1 MKNTIRKI
9 CIFVLAVLILTANT
23 VFSVAENEEEAID
36 LREILTVK
44 DEKHAAYSNRL
55 TDGFFDSRVSYES
68 GESIGVYSSID
79 IGYAYIAWHTLPSKV
94 KITWVDSNRKTVS
107 EKEYVPEFLDEYIS
121 APQNGIY
128 GYTLT
133 FRNECAVSEVSAF
146 SAGNLSADA
155 PQFEKSIKNPA
166 VMLVTGYPGEEL
178 SCFGGLL
185 PSLVN
190 QGVPVQIVYLNSYN
204 RGRQEECLQAL
215 WKMGIKNYPV
225 FLNTSGKR
233 SLDGEILKST
243 WEKNGDVSK
252 ELLTVIEEY
261 RPSVIVTHGKTR
273 YLPLMAETEV
283 AYSAFT
289 GIYSKIKKASWLKKV
304 YFVSVSG
311 SKESEKYDFSAG
323 YEQAAALYGN
333 EYASLKSFHY
343 KPYEEDS
350 YVLYHTSVGNDKNG
364 DILENISYTAISTPV
379 PKDKPVPE
387 ATEEPTPVP
396 TEEPTAEPTEEP
408 TAEPTKEPVKTEP
421 PVISAVQP
429 VSSTPVPTPMPRFA
443 DTKTVLLPI
452 VLSLIAAL
460 ILFALMLALKKM
472 TSRRLPVIVGII
484 VPILAGAILC
494 VGMYRAASINQ
505 RQAAAAD
512 RFDAMIAE
520 EAASRTAVPT
530 STPKPT
536 EEPTPVPTA
545 EPTPKPTEEPTP
557 APTKTPEPEPSA
569 APDPDAG
576 LYTDGEEI
584 IEKDANGGKWVY
596 RSSTL
601 SIEITQYTGK
611 TAKYE
616 FPYYVADIHMK
627 ADEFRTGFGHE
638 SRSGMT
644 SEDAI
649 KIARR
654 YKAVLM
660 VTGDNI
666 LNMDREKKGVLIRDG
681 WTYNNA
687 KKADIMVWHPERRA
701 IELVPKENITNSK
714 LIAEGGVENVVSFG
728 PILLLNGEKTGK
740 KTLEKHWLYKTN
752 PRVGIGMKEA
762 GHFIVVVGGYRS
774 DSPKAN
780 LGWNLV
786 EFADLM
792 ESLGCQQAY
801 NVDGGV
807 SACMIFMGER
817 LNKGGTKKDWSQL
830 RNLPDGIIFGYSA
843 EVPA

>member
-1 MKNTIRKI
+1 MKKSLREI
-9 CIFVLAVLILTANT
+9 CILVLAVLILTANT
-23 VFSVAENEEEAID
+23 VFSVAENEEEVID
-36 LREILTVK
+36 LREILTVN
-44 DEKHAAYSNRL
+44 DEKHAAYANRL
-55 TDGFFDSRVSYES
+55 TDGFYDSRISYDAGETVS
-68 GESIGVYSSID
+68 VYGSID
-79 IGYAYIAWHTLPSKV
+79 IGYAYIGWHTLPSKV
-94 KITWVDSNRKTVS
+94 KITWVDGSRKAVS
-107 EKEYVPEFLDEYIS
+107 EKEYVPDFLDEYIP
-121 APQNGIY
+121 APQTGIY

-146 SAGNLSADA
+146 SAGHLSENI
-155 PQFEKSIKNPA
+155 PQFEKNNKNPA
-166 VMLVTGYPGEEL
+166 VMLVTGYPGEEI

-185 PSLVN
+185 PYLVN
-190 QGVPVQIVYLNSYN
+190 QGAPVQIVYLNSYN
-204 RGRQEECLQAL
+204 RERQEECLNTL

-233 SLDGEILKST
+233 SLDGDILKST

-252 ELLTVIEEY
+252 ELLNVIEEY

-273 YLPLMAETEV
+273 YFPLMAETEV

-289 GIYSKIKKASWLKKV
+289 GIYSKIKKTSWLKKV
-304 YFVSVSG
+304 YFVSTSG
-311 SKESEKYDFSAG
+311 SKESEKYDFSAS
-323 YEQAAALYGN
+323 YEQAAELYGSG
-333 EYASLKSFHY
+333 YTSLRSFHY
-343 KPYEEDS
+343 EPYKEDA
-350 YVLYHTSVGNDKNG
+350 YVLYHTGVGSDKNG
-364 DILENISYTAISTPV
+364 DILENISYAAIDTPA
-379 PKDKPVPE
+379 PKNTPVPE
-387 ATEEPTPVP
+387 ATEVITPEPT
-396 TEEPTAEPTEEP
+396 EAPTAEPTVTP
-408 TAEPTKEPVKTEP
+408 TAEPTKEPAKTEP
-421 PVISAVQP
+421 PVISAVKS
-429 VSSTPVPTPMPRFA
+429 VSSTPVPTPMPRLA

-452 VLSLIAAL
+452 ILSLLAAV
-460 ILFALMLALKKM
+460 ILFAVMLALKKM
-472 TSRRLPVIVGII
+472 TRRRLPVIVGII
-484 VPILAGAILC
+484 VPILSGAILC

-520 EAASRTAVPT
+520 EAAVHTAVPT
-530 STPKPT
+530 GTPKPT

-557 APTKTPEPEPSA
+557 VPTKTPEPEPTV
-569 APDPDAG
+569 APDPEAG
-576 LYTDGEEI
+576 LYADGEEI
-584 IEKDANGGKWVY
+584 IEKDPDGGKWVY

-616 FPYYVADIHMK
+616 FPYYVADIHMRN
-627 ADEFRTGFGHE
+627 DEFRTGFGHE

-644 SEDAI
+644 LEDAV

-687 KKADIMVWHPERRA
+687 KKADIMVWHPDRKA

-752 PRVGIGMKEA
+752 PRVGIGMQEA

-843 EVPA
+843 DVPA